1 MHQDIIDAL
10 NLAGRRRHYAAGGFG
25 SPNAMTVGQ
34 SPEEANR
41 QYLDYLYQ
49 NELGRAADEGGRNY
63 WLQQL
68 NNGMSMDQVQQA
80 FDQSQEGQTYNQRP
94 PRFSNDPRNPHTGG
108 GLPGFPG
115 LLPDGTTP
123 DVMNPRYDPYY
134 GNQPLDDVIMAPRE
148 RLTPPG
154 GTAPA
159 GMGDVR
165 YYGDSVLPPGPLN
178 PYLGNDMGG
187 TGTKAGGQGIGG
199 QGPMPQRT
207 PLEEIDLMYR
217 SQLGREADEG
227 GRNYWL
233 QQLQGGMPLDQIQQ
247 IFSNTP
253 EGQEYQRQLGYTTF
267 IPNMQ
272 PSYGGGT
279 GTKAGGGGQ
288 PSFPLQNPGYPQ
300 NPNAPMPNMPQG
312 NPGYP
317 GGGNGT
323 KAGGGYGGMF

>member
-10 NLAGRRRHYAAGGFG
+10 NLAQRRRHYAAGGFG

-34 SPEEANR
+34 SPEELNR

-49 NELGRAADEGGRNY
+49 NELGRKADEGGRNY

-134 GNQPLDDVIMAPRE
+134 GNQPLD
-148 RLTPPG
+148 
-154 GTAPA
+154 
-159 GMGDVR
+159 
-165 YYGDSVLPPGPLN
+165 
-178 PYLGNDMGG
+178 DMGG